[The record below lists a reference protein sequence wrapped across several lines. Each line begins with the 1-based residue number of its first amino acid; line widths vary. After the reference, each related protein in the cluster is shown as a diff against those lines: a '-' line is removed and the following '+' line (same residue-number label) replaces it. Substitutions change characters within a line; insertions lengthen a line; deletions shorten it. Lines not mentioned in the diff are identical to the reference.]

1 MYRGIISAAIIL
13 TTLYGCSSE
22 SSQGTEKLLT
32 IDSHQSTCQGMF
44 QQLCMRTKSVGNN
57 EFELFYGDIEGFTYS
72 WGTLYEVKVKITNI
86 DNPPADAS
94 SQKEQLIEIL
104 SSTEDQVGASYEFN
118 GVEMLSST
126 FTKTDGNYY
135 FLGKSFECA
144 SGTDCDALV
153 ALNNSGGLVNVT
165 FKYLGNATIQLVSW
179 S

>member
-1 MYRGIISAAIIL
+1 MYRNIIAIMLLIGICS
-13 TTLYGCSSE
+13 CSSE
-22 SSQGTEKLLT
+22 SSQGTEKVLT
-32 IDSHQSTCQGMF
+32 IDSYQSTCQSMF
-44 QQLCMRTKSVGNN
+44 QQLCMRTKALGSDV
-57 EFELFYGDIEGFTYS
+57 FELFYDDIAGFSYS

-94 SQKEQLIEIL
+94 SQKYQHIEIL
-104 SSTEDQVGASYEFN
+104 SSTEDQVGTSYEFN
-118 GVEMLSST
+118 GIEMLNST

-135 FLGKSFECA
+135 FLGKNFECG

-165 FKYLGNATIQLVSW
+165 FKYLGNTKIQLVSW